1 MKKGF
6 VMERRIVLCIWLAVM
21 ITASISYAQQAQP
34 SSLNGG
40 EQEIYVEQL
49 QSIDAVKSSIDFCAI
64 SLKAKLLGILSSD
77 GVVKLYDIPTLKEK
91 TVIPALP
98 VHVNTLSF
106 STSGQTLVLGCADG
120 SAYLYNTTML
130 TEPKKLSPHSFG
142 ITSIAFQGEN
152 WMFSA
157 GFDKRVV
164 VTETASG
171 DVIGS
176 LLDFQE
182 DITALAIHPSAKYF
196 AVGLSTGK
204 IQIYAI
210 AKLELQ
216 KTYIDSKDKIST
228 LCYSADGKFLAAGT
242 SDGSVYLWN
251 TQTGDL
257 KIKYNQRG
265 MIGSVSFDPKTR
277 WLISSAADSTLKFYD
292 LTTLSSVKT
301 MMEHDGRTTY
311 AAFLNDETLL
321 TSTSKGKLK
330 SWKIALAP
338 PDTTNPG
345 IVLEN
350 TSDSTAVAKVFGRE
364 YEIHGVAYDDVEV
377 KEATFN
383 GKPLVL
389 SPIAAKDTI
398 KVPAG
403 MKAFKRFSTVLKLDS
418 IGLIPFEIKVTDNA
432 KHSGSMTKFVQRLS
446 NDQAVEIE
454 SPLVNSETE
463 LMSVPVKF
471 RTWFDVASYSISVNM
486 VDIVN
491 GQVPDFK
498 VAGDVIAD
506 EVPLVAGY
514 NQIQLSIMS
523 KSGEKFSKTIGINR
537 KASILGTSSFAST
550 GAKKTRIAGSGPQS
564 WAVVV
569 GVSEYK
575 NAGIP
580 SLKYA
585 DKDAEALA
593 NFLRRPEGGGYDS
606 DHLHVLLNKDA
617 TLANVRDNLINF
629 LNQAIDMDLVVI
641 YFAGHG
647 APEPARPQNMY
658 LLTYDSD
665 PNSLGTSA
673 FPMWDIQTVLA
684 RYISAKRVVVFTDA
698 CHSGGIS
705 VNFATRGLG
714 SSEPNLVNQYLADLS
729 KTKEGI
735 VVFTASAAGE
745 VSQEFPDM
753 GHGAFT
759 YYMLEGLEGK
769 ADYNNDYTVT
779 INELMQYVEE
789 QVKRK
794 THGAQNPTRSQT
806 EYDKEMTISIVPH

>member
-1 MKKGF
+1 
-6 VMERRIVLCIWLAVM
+6 MERRIVLCMWLAV
-21 ITASISYAQQAQP
+21 IIATSVSYSQQELSI
-34 SSLNGG
+34 
-40 EQEIYVEQL
+40 EQL
-49 QSIDAVKSSIDFCAI
+49 QSIDAVKNSIDLCAV
-64 SLKAKLLGILSSD
+64 SLKANLLGILTSE
-77 GVVKLYDIPTLKEK
+77 GGVKLYDIPALKEK
-91 TVIPALP
+91 LIPISLP
-98 VHVNTLSF
+98 AHVNTLSF
-106 STSGQTLVLGCADG
+106 SSSGQTLALGAADG
-120 SAYLYNTTML
+120 KAYLFNINAPNDL
-130 TEPKKLSPHSFG
+130 KKLSPHSLG

-152 WMFSA
+152 WIFSA
-157 GFDKRVV
+157 GFDKRVII
-164 VTETASG
+164 TETVNG
-171 DVIGS
+171 NVIGS
-176 LLDFQE
+176 LPDFQE
-182 DITALAIHPSAKYF
+182 DVTAMAVHPGAKYF
-196 AVGLSTGK
+196 AVGLSTG
-204 IQIYAI
+204 QVQVYAI

-216 KTYIDSKDKIST
+216 KTLIDSKDKIST
-228 LCYSADGKFLAAGT
+228 ICYSVDGKFLAAGAI
-242 SDGSVYLWN
+242 DGSVYLWDA
-251 TQTGDL
+251 QTGTL
-257 KIKYNQRG
+257 KLKYNQKG
-265 MIGSVSFDPKTR
+265 MIGSVSFDPKSR
-277 WLISSAADSTLKFYD
+277 WLVSTAADSSLKFYD
-292 LTTLSSVKT
+292 LTTLSIVKT
-301 MMEHDGRTTY
+301 MIERDGRTTY

-321 TSTSKGKLK
+321 TSTSRGKLK

-350 TSDSTAVAKVFGRE
+350 AADSTTIAKVFGRE
-364 YEIHGVAYDDVEV
+364 YEIRGVVFDDSEL

-383 GKPLVL
+383 GKPLML
-389 SPIAAKDTI
+389 SALTAKDTVKI
-398 KVPAG
+398 PVG
-403 MKAFKRFSTVLKLDS
+403 MKAIKRFSATLKLDS
-418 IGLIPFEIKVTDNA
+418 IGLIPFEIKVADNA
-432 KHSGSMTKFVQRLS
+432 KHSVSQNRFVQRLS
-446 NDQAVEIE
+446 NDQAVEVE
-454 SPLVNSETE
+454 YPLVNSETE

-471 RTWFDVASYSISVNM
+471 RTWFEVASYSISVNM

-491 GQVPDFK
+491 GQAPEFK
-498 VAGDVIAD
+498 VAGDVIGD

-514 NQIQLSIMS
+514 NQIQLSIIS
-523 KSGEKFSKTIGINR
+523 KSGAKFSKTIGINR
-537 KASILGTSSFAST
+537 KASILGMTPFVAA
-550 GAKKTRIAGSGPQS
+550 GAKKERVAGSGPQA

-606 DHLHVLLNKDA
+606 DHIRVLLNKDA
-617 TLANVRDNLINF
+617 TLANVREGLINF

-665 PNSLGTSA
+665 PTSLGTSA

-714 SSEPNLVNQYLADLS
+714 SAEPNLVNQYLADLS

-745 VSQEFPDM
+745 VSQEFPEFS
-753 GHGAFT
+753 HGVFT
-759 YYMLEGLEGK
+759 YYLLEGLEGK
-769 ADYNNDYTVT
+769 ADYDNDYTVT
-779 INELMQYVEE
+779 INELMRYVEE

-806 EYDKEMTISIVPH
+806 EYDKEMTISTIPH

>member
-1 MKKGF
+1 MG
-6 VMERRIVLCIWLAVM
+6 RRIVLCIWLAV
-21 ITASISYAQQAQP
+21 IIATSVSYSQQE
-34 SSLNGG
+34 LY
-40 EQEIYVEQL
+40 IEQL
-49 QSIDAVKSSIDFCAI
+49 QSIDAVKNSIDLCAV
-64 SLKAKLLGILSSD
+64 SLKANLLGILSSES
-77 GVVKLYDIPTLKEK
+77 GVKLYDIPTLKEK
-91 TVIPALP
+91 TILVSIP

-106 STSGQTLVLGCADG
+106 SASGQTLALGAADG
-120 SAYLYNTTML
+120 KAYVFNINAPTS
-130 TEPKKLSPHSFG
+130 PQKFSPHSLG
-142 ITSIAFQGEN
+142 ITSMVFQGEN

-164 VTETASG
+164 ITETVNG
-171 DVIGS
+171 NVIGS
-176 LLDFQE
+176 LPEFQE
-182 DITALAIHPSAKYF
+182 DVTAMAVHPGAKYF

-204 IQIYAI
+204 IQVYAI

-216 KTYIDSKDKIST
+216 KTFIDSKDKISSM
-228 LCYSADGKFLAAGT
+228 CYSADGKFLSAGAV
-242 SDGSVYLWN
+242 DGNVYLWN

-257 KIKYNQRG
+257 KLNYHQRG
-265 MIGSVSFDPKTR
+265 IISSVSFDPKSR
-277 WLISSAADSTLKFYD
+277 WLVSTAADSSLKFYD
-292 LTTLSSVKT
+292 LTTLSLIKT
-301 MMEHDGRTTY
+301 MIEQDGRTTY

-345 IVLEN
+345 IVLDQMA
-350 TSDSTAVAKVFGRE
+350 DSTTIAKVFGRE
-364 YEIHGVAYDDVEV
+364 YEIRGVMFDDSDL
-377 KEATFN
+377 KDATFN

-389 SPIAAKDTI
+389 SALTAKDTVKI
-398 KVPAG
+398 PPG
-403 MKAFKRFSTVLKLDS
+403 MKVIKRFNAILKLDS
-418 IGLIPFEIKVTDNA
+418 IGLIPFEIKVADNA
-432 KHSGSMTKFVQRLS
+432 KHSVRESGFVQRLS
-446 NDQAVEIE
+446 NDQAVEVE
-454 SPLVNSETE
+454 YPLVNSETE
-463 LMSVPVKF
+463 SMSVPVKF

-491 GQVPDFK
+491 SQVPEFK

-514 NQIQLSIMS
+514 NQIQLSITS
-523 KSGEKFSKTIGINR
+523 KSGDKFSKTIGINR
-537 KASILGTSSFAST
+537 KASILGMTPFVAA
-550 GAKKTRIAGSGPQS
+550 GAKKERVAGSGPQS

-575 NAGIP
+575 SAGIP

-606 DHLHVLLNKDA
+606 DHMRVLLNKDA
-617 TLANVRDNLINF
+617 TLANVREGLINF

-665 PNSLGTSA
+665 PASLGTSA

-714 SSEPNLVNQYLADLS
+714 SAEPNLVNQYLADLS

-745 VSQEFPDM
+745 VSQEFPEFS
-753 GHGAFT
+753 HGVFT
-759 YYMLEGLEGK
+759 YYLLEGLEGK

-806 EYDKEMTISIVPH
+806 EYDKEMTISIIPH